1 MKFDKELQIMENVKR
16 RIIQL
21 VIIAVIALPEAR
33 SQDNFYAYY
42 TKINSGKNFEIS
54 SRTGEHA
61 DLVINLG
68 IDDKQLI
75 FWRASSY
82 LPFLRDVAGDH
93 YLEEL
98 IPRSGDGDG
107 VMPDKFN
114 KYSRVKLV
122 EASDDQIIVH
132 WRYAPDLQNVSLTD
146 FVDEY
151 FILYPDGRLIRSFR
165 PGREKYDDWADP
177 GNLQVRSYDLSD
189 NQTKGIPLAA
199 ASADNGSKQAGQ
211 NREAVTFPAA
221 KLVEPV
227 SKPLVWFRMDEGKGE
242 STREEFSSAEMQIS
256 GDKPLWRTGVSGSGL
271 VFNGWS
277 SEVILPVEHSPF
289 LDKKYIRDTPQYEF
303 SMEAWIAIKAYPW
316 NWCPIVQQCIMGKN
330 GYFLGL
336 DYYGHLGFKAAIGGS
351 WFELI
356 SKETLPRNQW
366 VHVAATYNHT
376 HGLMKIYVDGKLIGE
391 KETSGRELYMDR
403 KQMPVEDLR
412 LKIGKGDPMKPAL
425 PIRPYF
431 TDVSGYAFDG
441 MIDEVK
447 VYDKE
452 LSALEV
458 RQTYESYQLT
468 GEQKNAPDLQERVL
482 PGNIEREVDFGA
494 YYTRLKFYETWDNR
508 WRVGD
513 DADVVVEFGEL
524 PVKFVFWRGTSY
536 IPHWVTE
543 NNKWATQEFTES
555 RTSYGCA
562 EPMSDKES
570 RHSHVRIIENTPAR
584 VVIHWRYAMVDVK
597 YNGAYPDEK
606 TGWTDW
612 TDEYHYLYPDGTGVR
627 IQNAWSNIPF
637 KREWHEG
644 IILNGPEQ
652 RPEDNIEWDA
662 MTLGNMKGESHTY
675 SWLDGPPQGQYWEE
689 AMPLP
694 EGRNIAV
701 MNLKS
706 EYDPF
711 IIGPPGDDVIIA
723 AYNDKRE
730 FTRYSKFSWFNHWP
744 MSYVI
749 SDGHHAHTVDRT
761 TSTSMF
767 WLDTREN
774 FYEKRENMHSKIYLH
789 GMTKT
794 GVEGLADLAK
804 AWVSP
809 PKIKKLQGAKE
820 IIFDQSQKAFI
831 VDSDESDLSFNINAS
846 EENPLLNPCFIIR
859 NWQGGSKAV
868 IELNGETLPE
878 DEYRQGIIR
887 DTKGNRQLV
896 VWLDYKS
903 NEKTMWKILNK
914 AGGT

>member
-1 MKFDKELQIMENVKR
+1 MENAKR
-16 RIIQL
+16 RLIQL
-21 VIIAVIALPEAR
+21 VIIAFIAFPEAR
-33 SQDNFYAYY
+33 SQHNFYAYY
-42 TKINSGKNFEIS
+42 TKINSGKDFEIS

-61 DLVINLG
+61 DIVVNLG
-68 IDDKQLI
+68 IGYKQLI

-82 LPFLRDVAGDH
+82 LPFLRDTGGDH
-93 YLEEL
+93 YMEEFV
-98 IPRSGDGDG
+98 PRTGDGDG
-107 VMPDKFN
+107 LMPDKFN
-114 KYSRVKLV
+114 KYSSVRLIESNDK
-122 EASDDQIIVH
+122 QIRVH
-132 WRYAPDLQNVSLTD
+132 WRYAPDLQNVSLTG

-151 FILYPDGRLIRSFR
+151 FTIYPDGRLIRSFR
-165 PGREKYDDWADP
+165 PGKEKCDDWASPD
-177 GNLQVRSYDLSD
+177 NLQKRAYNLSN
-189 NQTKGIPLAA
+189 NQTKGTPIADI
-199 ASADNGSKQAGQ
+199 SANNESNQAGQ
-211 NREAVTFPAA
+211 NRKVVSSPTA

-227 SKPLVWFRMDEGKGE
+227 VEPIVWFKMDEGTGE
-242 STREEFSSAEMQIS
+242 KTREHISSYELPIN
-256 GDKPLWRTGVSGSGL
+256 GDKAIWGTGVSGSGL
-271 VFNGWS
+271 VFNGES
-277 SEVILPVEHSPF
+277 SDLVLPVEQSPF

-303 SMEAWIAIKAYPW
+303 ALDAWIVIKAYPW

-336 DYYGHLGFKAAIGGS
+336 DYYGHLGFKAAIGGG

-356 SKETLPRNQW
+356 SRETLPRNQW
-366 VHVAATYNHT
+366 IHVAATYSRT
-376 HGLMKIYVDGKLIGE
+376 HGLMKIYVDGEPIGE
-391 KETSGRELYMDR
+391 LETSGRELYMD
-403 KQMPVEDLR
+403 KKNLPLEDLR
-412 LKIGKGDPMKPAL
+412 LKIGKGEPMKPAL
-425 PIRPYF
+425 PIRPHF
-431 TDVSGYAFDG
+431 TDISQFAFDG

-447 VYDKE
+447 VYNKE
-452 LSALEV
+452 LNAGEV
-458 RQTYESYQLT
+458 RRTYESYQLT
-468 GEQKNAPDLQERVL
+468 SELKKNPGLQERIL
-482 PGNIEREVDFGA
+482 PGRIKRDTDFGA
-494 YYTRLKFYETWDNR
+494 YYTRLNFCDTWDNR

-524 PVKFVFWRGTSY
+524 PVKYVFWRGTSY
-536 IPHWVTE
+536 VPHWVSE
-543 NNKWATQEFTES
+543 NNIWANQEFTES

-584 VVIHWRYAMVDVK
+584 AVIHWRYALVDVK
-597 YNGAYPDEK
+597 YNGANPDEH

-627 IQNAWSNIPF
+627 VQNAWSIIPF

-662 MTLGNMKGESHTY
+662 MKLGNMKGESYTY

-711 IIGPPGDDVIIA
+711 IIAPPGDDIIIA

-749 SDGHHAHTVDRT
+749 SDGHQAHTVDRT

-767 WLDTREN
+767 WLDTKEN

-809 PKIKKLQGAKE
+809 AKIEILQGAKE
-820 IIFDQSQKAFI
+820 ITFDQSQKAFI
-831 VDSDESDLSFNINAS
+831 VDADGSDLSFIVNAS
-846 EENPLLNPCFIIR
+846 AKNTLLNPCFIIR

-878 DEYRQGIIR
+878 DKYRQGITR

-896 VWLDYKS
+896 IWMEFKS
-903 NEKTMWKILNK
+903 QKKTMWKILN
-914 AGGT
+914 